1 MINLD
6 SENGSEKKIDDR
18 FLARRE
24 DSLPLMQL
32 PIVEQFLWCLSQGK
46 SLVGWEMGC
55 GRRLVIL
62 ALRI

>member
-6 SENGSEKKIDDR
+6 SENGSEKKIDDL

-32 PIVEQFLWCLSQGK
+32 PIVEQFLWCLSLAK
-46 SLVGWEMGC
+46 SLVG
-55 GRRLVIL
+55 
-62 ALRI
+62 

>member
-6 SENGSEKKIDDR
+6 SENGSEKKKIDDR

-32 PIVEQFLWCLSQGK
+32 PIVEQFLWCLSLGK
-46 SLVGWEMGC
+46 SLVG
-55 GRRLVIL
+55 
-62 ALRI
+62 

>member
-32 PIVEQFLWCLSQGK
+32 PIVEQFLWCLS
-46 SLVGWEMGC
+46 LWDERWDVGEGW
-55 GRRLVIL
+55 LIL
-62 ALRI
+62 AQRIR